1 MFSSLSDIQRDIV
14 FNKTGKCVVRACPG
28 SGKTYTL
35 AARLAHKIR
44 NWEKKHQGVAVLS
57 FTNIAKDEIINQ
69 LYSQWGIKI
78 GYPHFVGTI
87 DSFINNFIF
96 LPWGHLLMGC
106 ASRPML
112 VGEPHCQW
120 HHPSGRGIAAYYP
133 GFDAYSFDL
142 SDNLIKTGSINDRR
156 IPCGNQDITNTTGGH
171 KTNMISAKKELFQ
184 RGYATQQDSI
194 YFSCK
199 LLENYE
205 IIPKLLSQRF
215 PEMLIDE
222 AQDTSDKHMAIID
235 SLIQNGLNEII
246 LVGDPDQAIYEWNT
260 ADPSLLT
267 NKFREWEENST
278 ILNECRRSS
287 QNICSF
293 VFPLS
298 SLTTPAVSVSEHK
311 DHSHI
316 PHIVVYNPEDTS
328 NIHETIKSFLDECT
342 NHHIPA
348 SPAHIAVL
356 ARTWAMHDK
365 IAGTNIP
372 FGARQVIWLREDY
385 YTRHFALGKYCL
397 DNGLNVKGF
406 QQLQLGVFKLSKKCQ
421 TFSEDEFSRW
431 LEAQGGE
438 TALRKALLRLLDYF
452 PMTNQMR
459 LKEWI
464 QHVNNNFANAE
475 KSVVLRL
482 DPNISSE
489 IKFEDAF
496 REGNNASDKEYCLS
510 TVHGIKGTTFDA
522 TLLFLSNKGGGAL
535 YTNLLAATSKGN
547 ALAEELRI
555 IYVAITRP
563 RKILTIAVPSSEQK
577 SIWEN
582 FFLGVR

>member
-1 MFSSLSDIQRDIV
+1 
-14 FNKTGKCVVRACPG
+14 
-28 SGKTYTL
+28 
-35 AARLAHKIR
+35 
-44 NWEKKHQGVAVLS
+44 
-57 FTNIAKDEIINQ
+57 
-69 LYSQWGIKI
+69 
-78 GYPHFVGTI
+78 
-87 DSFINNFIF
+87 
-96 LPWGHLLMGC
+96 
-106 ASRPML
+106 
-112 VGEPHCQW
+112 
-120 HHPSGRGIAAYYP
+120 
-133 GFDAYSFDL
+133 
-142 SDNLIKTGSINDRR
+142 
-156 IPCGNQDITNTTGGH
+156 
-171 KTNMISAKKELFQ
+171 
-184 RGYATQQDSI
+184 
-194 YFSCK
+194 
-199 LLENYE
+199 
-205 IIPKLLSQRF
+205 
-215 PEMLIDE
+215 
-222 AQDTSDKHMAIID
+222 
-235 SLIQNGLNEII
+235 
-246 LVGDPDQAIYEWNT
+246 
-260 ADPSLLT
+260 
-267 NKFREWEENST
+267 
-278 ILNECRRSS
+278 
-287 QNICSF
+287 
-293 VFPLS
+293 
-298 SLTTPAVSVSEHK
+298 
-311 DHSHI
+311 
-316 PHIVVYNPEDTS
+316 
-328 NIHETIKSFLDECT
+328 
-342 NHHIPA
+342 
-348 SPAHIAVL
+348 
-356 ARTWAMHDK
+356 MHDK